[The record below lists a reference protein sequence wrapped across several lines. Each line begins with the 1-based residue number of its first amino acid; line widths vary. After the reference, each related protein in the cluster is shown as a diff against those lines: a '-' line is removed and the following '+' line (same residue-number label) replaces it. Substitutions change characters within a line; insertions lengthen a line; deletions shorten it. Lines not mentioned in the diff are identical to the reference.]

1 MEKEILEK
9 IKELVKQ
16 NPNDS
21 VLGKV
26 IRSLFLEIR
35 ESEKK

>member
-26 IRSLFLEIR
+26 IRSLFLEIQ

>member
-26 IRSLFLEIR
+26 IRSLFLEIQ
-35 ESEKK
+35 ESDKK